1 MKRFRLYIEIS
12 AAILVIAAIVWI
24 FFGNYLEIGKPVI
37 KFDQNIT
44 SVGTQ
49 KTIGIIFSDS
59 QSGLSHFSVEIIQ
72 DNKGQILADKKIPTR
87 GIKQEILS
95 LTINMGALKL
105 HDGPAVIKI
114 TAEDHSLFK
123 NQAILSQTIKIDTV
137 PPQINLLK
145 NMNYINQGGTGFV
158 AYDSSKTIASTGV
171 YVNDYFTPGYPVQSG
186 NKTSYVTY
194 FAVPMDAEKS
204 KTRIMIFARDDAGN
218 ETKMTL
224 PCVIK
229 KKKFRT
235 DKMNLSDDFM
245 KQKAP
250 EFQAIVPS
258 LHGKTP
264 LEVYIYVNSQL
275 RNENFLTIQKICLKS
290 APKQLWEGTF
300 LRMKNAAPKALLGD
314 KRYYVYDK
322 KIVGESIHSGVDL
335 ASTAHADIEASNKG
349 IVVFAGPLGIYGNA
363 VIIDHGLGLFS
374 LYGHLSSID
383 TTVGKNVSKGEKIG
397 HSGMTGLAGGD
408 HLHFSIL
415 AGGQFVNPEEW
426 WDPHWIKDNINIQ

>member
-1 MKRFRLYIEIS
+1 MKKFRLYIEIS

-24 FFGNYLEIGKPVI
+24 FFGNYLDLGKPVI

-44 SVGTQ
+44 SVGKQ

-59 QSGLSHFSVEIIQ
+59 QSGLSHLRVEIIQ
-72 DNKGQILADKKIPTR
+72 DNKGRILADKKISSS
-87 GIKQEILS
+87 GIKQDILS
-95 LTINMGALKL
+95 LTINMEEMKL
-105 HDGPAVIKI
+105 HDGPAAIKI

-171 YVNDYFTPGYPVQSG
+171 YVNDYFTPGYPVRSG

-204 KTRIMIFARDDAGN
+204 KTSIMIFARDDAGN

-300 LRMKNAAPKALLGD
+300 LRMKNAAPKALFGD
-314 KRYYVYDK
+314 RRTYMIDK
-322 KIVGESIHSGVDL
+322 KAVG
-335 ASTAHADIEASNKG
+335 
-349 IVVFAGPLGIYGNA
+349 
-363 VIIDHGLGLFS
+363 
-374 LYGHLSSID
+374 
-383 TTVGKNVSKGEKIG
+383 
-397 HSGMTGLAGGD
+397 
-408 HLHFSIL
+408 
-415 AGGQFVNPEEW
+415 
-426 WDPHWIKDNINIQ
+426 